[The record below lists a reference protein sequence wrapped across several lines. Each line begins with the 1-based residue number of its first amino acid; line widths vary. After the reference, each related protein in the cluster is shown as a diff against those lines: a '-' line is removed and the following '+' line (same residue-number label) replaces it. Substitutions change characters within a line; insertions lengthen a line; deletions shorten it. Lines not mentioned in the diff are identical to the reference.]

1 MWTWEFKYVEF
12 LDAWTPEEG
21 AEPGSKGATHPTER
35 YAGKSQKYYTVLRDD
50 LLWDL
55 DNMFA
60 AFDSDPDTDTDDLL
74 GDEIV
79 VAMDQAVI
87 ERGQAKGQMGN
98 NITRLYSLEDGL
110 AAAQEIRD
118 RADVR
123 TPRTSKPAANKD
135 EAKGIEEPAF

>member
-12 LDAWTPEEG
+12 LDTWTAPED
-21 AEPGSKGATHPTER
+21 AEPGSTAAKHPTER

-60 AFDSDPDTDTDDLL
+60 AFGADPDIDTDDLV

-79 VAMDQAVI
+79 VMMDQALI
-87 ERGQAKGQMGN
+87 EKGQAKGQMGN
-98 NITRLYSLEDGL
+98 NITRLYTLEDGE
-110 AAAQEIRD
+110 AAAREIAERN
-118 RADVR
+118 V
-123 TPRTSKPAANKD
+123 PAPKKAAKATAKFDKD
-135 EAKGIEEPAF
+135 AEPAF